1 MINKKLKK
9 LLLGSMLLCSAT
21 AMAENKQFGSLVD
34 CWTAMDGKPYEG
46 SSAKLKQD
54 FHLVHVLRFTDKSR
68 SDNETVLGK
77 DNFLVFNRDGAQLL
91 TPTSNRTPDPK
102 YGDNGMNN
110 YQMTL
115 IPPGETNKM
124 QVGYF
129 TSLKGNDDTA
139 GWYGAPGWTKV
150 KDDLYAKFE
159 KDPVKSMDFSKT
171 RDVMR
176 MVIKGKA
183 EKEAAE
189 LEKTKERLNF
199 WVKADYHSTGQ
210 GFGTHSLPNGQV
222 NAQRLA
228 YEKQR
233 VEKAISLTSAC
244 SELGDETIKQAGLQK
259 KATLQKLKDFLD
271 GIGTQPAGQQQGDG
285 NSARGAR

>member
-21 AMAENKQFGSLVD
+21 ATAENKQFGSLVD

-68 SDNETVLGK
+68 SDSETVLGK
-77 DNFLVFNRDGAQLL
+77 DKFLVFNRDGAQLL
-91 TPTSNRTPDPK
+91 TPTSNRTPHPE
-102 YGDNGMNN
+102 YGDNGMNK

-115 IPPGETNKM
+115 VPPGETNKM

-139 GWYGAPGWTKV
+139 GWYGAPGWTKER
-150 KDDLYAKFE
+150 DDLYAKFE
-159 KDPVKSMDFSKT
+159 KDPVKPMDFTKA

-183 EKEAAE
+183 EKDEAG
-189 LEKTKERLNF
+189 LEKTKEGLNF
-199 WVKADYHSTGQ
+199 FVKADSHSTEQ
-210 GFGTHSLPNGQV
+210 GRGTHSLPNGQV
-222 NAQRLA
+222 NAKRLTS
-228 YEKQR
+228 EKQR
-233 VEKAISLTSAC
+233 VEKAISLSSAC
-244 SELGDETIKQAGLQK
+244 SELGDKTIKQAGLKK
-259 KATLQKLKDFLD
+259 KATLQELKDFLD
-271 GIGTQPAGQQQGDG
+271 TIGTQPAGQQQGDR
-285 NSARGAR
+285 NSTRSVR